1 MLWSEVKK
9 WAKENGYESFREK
22 IPDTEKSYEYYWS
35 KIDDVQCSG
44 IATSVSKMALQIYN
58 DLTSNQWVNHQHS
71 YQANITINS
80 VSNYGS

>member
-35 KIDDVQCSG
+35 KIDNIQSSG
-44 IATSVSKMALQIYN
+44 IATSVSKLATQIYN
-58 DLTSNQWVNHQHS
+58 DITDNKWIDHQQT
-71 YQANITINS
+71 YQIEPTINS
-80 VSNYGS
+80 VSDYGS